1 MAQRARTKPYTCRT
15 CATYLLPQANP
26 TLVRHLSGRAGP
38 YSTNTFAPL
47 AVLNSELRPL
57 PPAGAPPPM
66 MAPPDLGVRP
76 VVMPMS
82 RF

>member
-1 MAQRARTKPYTCRT
+1 M
-15 CATYLLPQANP
+15 ANP
-26 TLVRHLSGRAGP
+26 TLVRHSGS

-66 MAPPDLGVRP
+66 MAPPDLGVGP
-76 VVMPMS
+76 VAMPMS
-82 RF
+82 RFWTSSCTLQ